1 MELPL
6 QILIVLVPSL
16 VVLFVTYFMMKN
28 NAETMQR
35 FFQEEIKLRKEEIK
49 AMNQNI
55 TGPLRVQAYERMILF
70 LERISPDNL
79 VMRLHQPDMN
89 SRQLHGEVIRALR
102 SEFEHNLPQQ
112 VYLSIGAW
120 QMIQTAKEETAKLVN
135 LTVDSIPSATG
146 LELGQAIINNAS
158 KLKRLP
164 TEVAI
169 EYLKKEF
176 AENF

>member
-6 QILIVLVPSL
+6 QIVMVIVPSL
-16 VVLFVTYFMMKN
+16 TVLFITYFMMKN
-28 NAETMQR
+28 NTETMQS

-49 AMNQNI
+49 SLNQNI

-70 LERISPDNL
+70 LERIAPDSL
-79 VMRLHQPDMN
+79 VLRLHQPDMN
-89 SRQLHGEVIRALR
+89 ARQLHGELIRAIR
-102 SEFEHNLPQQ
+102 SEYEHNLSQQ
-112 VYLSIGAW
+112 IYLSIGAW

-146 LELGQAIINNAS
+146 LQLGQTIIDNAS
-158 KLKRLP
+158 KLKQLP

-176 AENF
+176 AESF

>member
-6 QILIVLVPSL
+6 QILIVIVPSL

-28 NAETMQR
+28 NAETMQH

-70 LERISPDNL
+70 LERIAPDSL
-79 VMRLHQPDMN
+79 VLRLHQPDMN
-89 SRQLHGEVIRALR
+89 ARQLHGEIIRALR
-102 SEFEHNLPQQ
+102 SEYEHNLSQQ
-112 VYLSIGAW
+112 IYMSIGAW
-120 QMIQTAKEETAKLVN
+120 QMIHTAKEETAKLVN
-135 LTVDSIPSATG
+135 LTVDAIPSATG
-146 LELGQAIINNAS
+146 LQLGQAIIDNAS

-164 TEVAI
+164 SEVAI

-176 AENF
+176 SESF